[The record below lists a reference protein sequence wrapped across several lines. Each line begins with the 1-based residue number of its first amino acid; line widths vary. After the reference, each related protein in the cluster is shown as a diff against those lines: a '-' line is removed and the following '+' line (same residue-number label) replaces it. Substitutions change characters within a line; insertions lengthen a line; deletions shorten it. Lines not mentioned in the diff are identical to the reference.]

1 MSDKLPTHDENNHHH
16 RQHSAYADQGM
27 MSKERKATARND
39 ADPDRKDQKNQQ
51 QSAKGRAASTND
63 RKDLGL
69 PKNPA
74 MAAIPDFSASPDK
87 KQDPSI
93 VSPAMTQGTSLPYR
107 SKDHEQDGKPRLVK
121 KKINTPAVARE
132 GRPGSPP
139 YHRDGENSSEVGQR
153 AYVKAPMIPQIVD
166 SVDRPAKHDLSR
178 QRRGAHSGPSNPER
192 KVSAIPSVAAATAAR
207 NEASK
212 VEPMIMNTDIV
223 PSRKSHEE
231 EDNMA
236 KVTEEDKNIAKMKI
250 ARHSILAYLRLK
262 SWVAKVDDIVQFYA
276 LCDNECKGKEK
287 RELNRSLL
295 Y

>member
-1 MSDKLPTHDENNHHH
+1 MSDKLPTHDENDHHQ

-27 MSKERKATARND
+27 MSKEGKATARND

-51 QSAKGRAASTND
+51 QSAKGRAASTNN
-63 RKDLGL
+63 RKNVGL

-93 VSPAMTQGTSLPYR
+93 VSPTVTQGTSLPCR
-107 SKDHEQDGKPRLVK
+107 SKDREQDGKPRLVK
-121 KKINTPAVARE
+121 KKINTPAVARG

-139 YHRDGENSSEVGQR
+139 YHRDGETSSEVGQR

-166 SVDRPAKHDLSR
+166 NVDRPAKHDLSR

-192 KVSAIPSVAAATAAR
+192 KVSAIPSVAAAAAR

-212 VEPMIMNTDIV
+212 VEPMMMNTELV

-236 KVTEEDKNIAKMKI
+236 KVNEEDKIITKMKNRKTQYTRLSSSQKLGRKGR
-250 ARHSILAYLRLK
+250 RHRPILC
-262 SWVAKVDDIVQFYA
+262 A
-276 LCDNECKGKEK
+276 L
-287 RELNRSLL
+287 
-295 Y
+295 